1 MTKAVARQRGR
12 RAPPETEETMPIFR
26 HTALRSVALSALI
39 AGTPALAQDQQAADL
54 IVTNAGMVFAGGEAS
69 SDTTAFAVRD
79 GTFVALGSDDEID
92 AYRGDETQVIDA
104 GGRTIIP
111 GLNDSHSHQIRGGRF
126 YNLETRWDGIPS
138 LKEALERIRTEA
150 GRVPE
155 GEWVRVIGGWSP
167 FQFEEE
173 RMPTVEE
180 LNEVAPDTPV
190 FVLYLYSKGFL
201 NQAGVEALGYTP
213 ETETADGS
221 RIEFLDG
228 GGAILHAE
236 PNPSIL
242 YKTIGALP
250 QMSEEDMVNST
261 KQYYRELNRLGLT
274 SSIDAGGGG
283 HVFPEDYVGSK
294 NIATNDGLPL
304 RMSYYLFAQ
313 DPGGEVA
320 EFETWIANNEVGV
333 NQDVHLDHGYE
344 LDGGG
349 EFLVHSVGDWEN
361 FLAPAPDISER
372 EDPRGDLHEVTSQL
386 VEAGWPLRQHATY
399 GDSVALIMDV
409 FEQVA
414 EEQGKFAP
422 RWAIDHAET
431 VRETELDRIK
441 ALGGGIA
448 IQDRMAFAGEYFVER
463 YGAEA
468 ARAAPPVRKMLDMG
482 IPVGAGTDG
491 TRVSSYNPWPSLY
504 WLVTGKTVG
513 GLELWDDAN
522 KLTREEALSIFTSG
536 SAWFSQEEGV
546 KGKIEEGMYADFA
559 ILSDDYFTVPE
570 EDIMSLEA
578 VLTVT
583 GGNVVYADDAF
594 AEFAPE
600 ALPEVSPDWSPV
612 VTYQDTLSAR

>member
-1 MTKAVARQRGR
+1 MLNFKN
-12 RAPPETEETMPIFR
+12 
-26 HTALRSVALSALI
+26 TALRSVALSALI
-39 AGTPALAQDQQAADL
+39 ASAPALAQDQQAADL
-54 IVTNAGMVFAGGEAS
+54 IVMNAGTVFTGGAAQS
-69 SDTTAFAVRD
+69 GVTAFAVRD
-79 GTFVALGSDDEID
+79 GTFAHIGSDADIE
-92 AYRGDETQVIDA
+92 AYRGDDTQVIDA
-104 GGRTIIP
+104 AGRTVIP

-126 YNLETRWDGIPS
+126 YNLETRWDGIPT
-138 LKEALERIRTEA
+138 LAAALDLIRTEA
-150 GRVPE
+150 ARVPD

-167 FQFEEE
+167 YQFEEN

-180 LNEVAPDTPV
+180 LNEAAPDTPV
-190 FVLYLYSKGFL
+190 FVLFLYSQGFL

-213 ETETADGS
+213 ETATADGS

-250 QMSEEDMVNST
+250 QLSEEDMVNST

-274 SSIDAGGGG
+274 SSVDAGGGG
-283 HVFPEDYVGSK
+283 HVFPENYTGSK

-304 RMSYYLFAQ
+304 RMNYYLFAQ
-313 DPGGEVA
+313 QGGKEA
-320 EFETWIANNEVGV
+320 EDFAEWIANNEVGV
-333 NQDVHLDHGYE
+333 NEDVHLEHGYE
-344 LDGGG
+344 LDGAG

-361 FLAPAPDISER
+361 FMAPAPDLAER
-372 EDPRGDLHEVTSQL
+372 EANGQDPRGDLHEVTTML

-399 GDSVALIMDV
+399 GDSIALIMDV

-431 VRETELDRIK
+431 VRETELERIK

-448 IQDRMAFAGEYFVER
+448 IQDRMAFAGEYFVDR
-463 YGAEA
+463 YGADA
-468 ARAAPPVRKMLDMG
+468 AKAAPPVRQMLDMG

-513 GLELWDDAN
+513 GLQLWDDAN
-522 KLTREEALSIFTSG
+522 KLTREEALSLFTSG
-536 SAWFSQEEGV
+536 SAWFSQEEDV
-546 KGKIEEGMYADFA
+546 KGKIAEGMYADFA
-559 ILSDDYFTVPE
+559 ILSGDYFTIPE
-570 EDIMSLEA
+570 EDILSLES

-583 GGNVVYADDAF
+583 GGNVVYAADSF
-594 AEFAPE
+594 ADHAPE
-600 ALPEVSPDWSPV
+600 ALPAVSPDWSPV
-612 VTYQDTLSAR
+612 VSYQDALAAR

>member
-1 MTKAVARQRGR
+1 MQSIRMTG
-12 RAPPETEETMPIFR
+12 
-26 HTALRSVALSALI
+26 LRTVALAALV
-39 AGTPALAQDQQAADL
+39 AGTPALAQDQQPADL
-54 IVTNAGMVFAGGEAS
+54 IVTNAGRVHTGAEGQA
-69 SDTTAFAVRD
+69 DATAFAVRD
-79 GTFVALGSDDEID
+79 GIFVEVGTDRDMD
-92 AYRGDETQVIDA
+92 AYRDDDTQVIDA
-104 GGRTIIP
+104 DGRTVIP

-126 YNLETRWDGIPS
+126 YNLETRWDGIPT
-138 LKEALERIRTEA
+138 LAEALDRIRTEA
-150 GRVPE
+150 DRVPE

-167 FQFEEE
+167 YQFEEN

-180 LNEVAPDTPV
+180 LNEAAPDTPV
-190 FVLYLYSKGFL
+190 FVLYLYSQGFL

-242 YKTIGALP
+242 YGTISALP
-250 QMSEEDMVNST
+250 QLSEEDMVNST
-261 KQYYRELNRLGLT
+261 RHYYRELNRLGMT

-283 HVFPEDYVGSK
+283 HVFPEDYVGTR

-320 EFETWIANNEVGV
+320 EFETWIANNQVGE
-333 NQDVHLDHGYE
+333 NLDVSHEHGYE

-361 FLAPAPDISER
+361 FLAPRPSLAER
-372 EDPRGDLHEVTSQL
+372 EAEGQDPRGDLHEVTTML

-399 GDSVALIMDV
+399 GESIELIMDV

-414 EEQGKFAP
+414 EEQGTFAP

-431 VRETELDRIK
+431 VRDAELERIK

-448 IQDRMAFAGEYFVER
+448 IQDRMAFGGEYFVDR

-468 ARAAPPVRKMLDMG
+468 AEAAPPVRKMLDMG

-513 GLELWDDAN
+513 GLQLWDEEN
-522 KLTREEALSIFTSG
+522 VLSREEALDLFTSG
-536 SAWFSQEEGV
+536 SAWFSQEEDV
-546 KGKIEEGMYADFA
+546 KGTIEEGMYADFA
-559 ILSDDYFTVPE
+559 ILSDDYFSVPE
-570 EDIMSLEA
+570 EEIMGLDS

-583 GGNVVYADDAF
+583 GGNIVYAAEPY

-600 ALPEVSPDWSPV
+600 DLPPVSPEWSPV
-612 VTYQDTLSAR
+612 VNYEGAYTQE

>member
-1 MTKAVARQRGR
+1 MSK
-12 RAPPETEETMPIFR
+12 FR
-26 HTALRSVALSALI
+26 KFGLQTVALAALV
-39 AGTPALAQDQQAADL
+39 AGTPALAQDQQPADL
-54 IVTNAGMVFAGGEAS
+54 IVMNAGTVFTGVDQQSKA
-69 SDTTAFAVRD
+69 TAFAVRD
-79 GTFVALGSDDEID
+79 GTFVDVGTDADIEAL
-92 AYRGDETQVIDA
+92 RGGDTQVIDA
-104 GGRTIIP
+104 DGRTVIP

-126 YNLETRWDGIPS
+126 YNLETRWDGIPTLS
-138 LKEALERIRTEA
+138 AALDLIRTEA
-150 GRVPE
+150 ARVPE

-167 FQFEEE
+167 YQFEEE
-173 RMPTVEE
+173 RMPTVAE
-180 LNEVAPDTPV
+180 LNEAAPDTPV
-190 FVLYLYSKGFL
+190 FVLFLYSKGFL

-261 KQYYRELNRLGLT
+261 HQYYRELNRLGMT
-274 SSIDAGGGG
+274 SSVDAGGGG
-283 HVFPEDYVGSK
+283 HVFPKDYVGSK

-320 EFETWIANNEVGV
+320 EFETWIANNEVGE
-333 NQDVHLDHGYE
+333 NEDVHLDHGYE
-344 LDGGG
+344 LDGAG

-361 FLAPAPDISER
+361 FLAPAPDLSER
-372 EDPRGDLHEVTSQL
+372 EDPRGDLHEVTTML

-399 GDSVALIMDV
+399 GDSIALIMDV
-409 FEQVA
+409 FEQVN

-431 VRETELDRIK
+431 VRDTELERIK

-468 ARAAPPVRKMLDMG
+468 AVEAPPVRKMLDMG

-504 WLVTGKTVG
+504 WLVSGKTVG

-536 SAWFSQEEGV
+536 SAWFSQEENV
-546 KGKIEEGMYADFA
+546 KGTIAEGMYADFA
-559 ILSDDYFTVPE
+559 ILSDDYFSVPE
-570 EDIMSLEA
+570 KDIMDLES

-583 GGNVVYADDAF
+583 GGNVVYAAGPF

-600 ALPEVSPDWSPV
+600 ALPPVSPDWSPV
-612 VTYQDTLSAR
+612 VTYQDALDTR

>member
-1 MTKAVARQRGR
+1 MLTFKN
-12 RAPPETEETMPIFR
+12 
-26 HTALRSVALSALI
+26 TALRSVALSALI
-39 AGTPALAQDQQAADL
+39 AATPALAQDQQAADL
-54 IVTNAGMVFAGGEAS
+54 IVTNAGTVFAGGEATAE
-69 SDTTAFAVRD
+69 TTAFAVRD
-79 GTFVALGSDDEID
+79 GTFVALGSDEDIE
-92 AYRGDETQVIDA
+92 AYRGEETQVIDA
-104 GGRTIIP
+104 DGRTVIP

-126 YNLETRWDGIPS
+126 YNLETRWDGIPT
-138 LKEALERIRTEA
+138 LAGALDLIRTEA
-150 GRVPE
+150 ARVPE

-167 FQFEEE
+167 YQFEEN

-180 LNEVAPDTPV
+180 LNEAAPDTPV
-190 FVLYLYSKGFL
+190 FVLFLYSQGFL
-201 NQAGVEALGYTP
+201 NRAGVEALGYTP

-250 QMSEEDMVNST
+250 QLSEEDMVNST

-274 SSIDAGGGG
+274 SSVDAGGGG
-283 HVFPEDYVGSK
+283 HVFPEDYTGSK

-313 DPGGEVA
+313 DGGKEA
-320 EFETWIANNEVGV
+320 EDFAEWIANNEVGV
-333 NQDVHLDHGYE
+333 NQDVHLEHGYE
-344 LDGGG
+344 LDGAG

-361 FLAPAPDISER
+361 FLAPAPDLAER
-372 EDPRGDLHEVTSQL
+372 EANGQDPRGDLHEVTTQL

-399 GDSVALIMDV
+399 GDSIALIMDV
-409 FEQVA
+409 FEQVN

-431 VRETELDRIK
+431 VRDAELERIK

-448 IQDRMAFAGEYFVER
+448 IQDRMAFAGEYFVDR

-468 ARAAPPVRKMLDMG
+468 AVAAPPVRKMLDMD

-513 GLELWDDAN
+513 GLQLWDDTN
-522 KLTREEALSIFTSG
+522 TLTREEALSIFTSG
-536 SAWFSQEEGV
+536 SAWFSQEEDV

-570 EDIMSLEA
+570 EDIKFLES

-583 GGNVVYADDAF
+583 GGNVVYAADSFSDH
-594 AEFAPE
+594 APE

-612 VTYQDTLSAR
+612 VNYEGAHTQR

>member
-1 MTKAVARQRGR
+1 MLTFKN
-12 RAPPETEETMPIFR
+12 
-26 HTALRSVALSALI
+26 TALRGVALSALI
-39 AGTPALAQDQQAADL
+39 AGTPALAQEQQAADL
-54 IVTNAGMVFAGGEAS
+54 IVTNAGTVFAGGEATS
-69 SDTTAFAVRD
+69 ETTAFAVRD
-79 GTFVALGSDDEID
+79 GTFVALGSDEDID

-104 GGRTIIP
+104 DGRTVIP

-126 YNLETRWDGIPS
+126 YNLETRWDGIPT

-150 GRVPE
+150 ARVPE

-167 FQFEEE
+167 YQFEEE

-180 LNEVAPDTPV
+180 LNEAAPDTPV
-190 FVLYLYSKGFL
+190 FVLFLYSQGFL

-250 QMSEEDMVNST
+250 QLSEEDMVNST
-261 KQYYRELNRLGLT
+261 RHYYRELNRLGMT

-304 RMSYYLFAQ
+304 RMTYYLFAQ
-313 DPGGEVA
+313 EGGKEA
-320 EFETWIANNEVGV
+320 EDFAEWIANNEVGV
-333 NQDVHLDHGYE
+333 NQDVHLEHGYE

-361 FLAPAPDISER
+361 FLAPAPDLAER
-372 EDPRGDLHEVTSQL
+372 EANGQDPRGDLHEVTTML

-399 GDSVALIMDV
+399 GDSIALIMDV

-431 VRETELDRIK
+431 VRDAELERIK

-448 IQDRMAFAGEYFVER
+448 IQDRMAFAGEYFVDR

-468 ARAAPPVRKMLDMG
+468 ATAAPPVRKMLDMD

-513 GLELWDDAN
+513 GLQLWDDAN

-536 SAWFSQEEGV
+536 SAWFSQEEDV

-570 EDIMSLEA
+570 EDIKFLES

-583 GGNVVYADDAF
+583 GGNVVYAADSFSDH
-594 AEFAPE
+594 APE

-612 VTYQDTLSAR
+612 VNYEGAHTQR

>member
-1 MTKAVARQRGR
+1 MLSFRTTGLRTVAVA
-12 RAPPETEETMPIFR
+12 
-26 HTALRSVALSALI
+26 ALV
-39 AGTPALAQDQQAADL
+39 AGTPALAQDQQPADL
-54 IVTNAGMVFAGGEAS
+54 IVTNAGTVFTGADDQSEA
-69 SDTTAFAVRD
+69 TAFAVRD
-79 GTFVALGSDDEID
+79 GLFVEIGDDADMD
-92 AYRGDETQVIDA
+92 AYRGDDTQVIDA
-104 GGRTIIP
+104 DGRTVIP

-126 YNLETRWDGIPS
+126 YNLETRWDGIPT
-138 LKEALERIRTEA
+138 LKEALDRIRTEA
-150 GRVPE
+150 ERVPE

-167 FQFEEE
+167 YQFEEQ

-180 LNEVAPDTPV
+180 LNEAAPDTPV
-190 FVLYLYSKGFL
+190 FVLFLYSQGFL

-221 RIEFLDG
+221 RIEFLEG

-242 YKTIGALP
+242 YSTIGKLP
-250 QMSEEDMVNST
+250 QLSEEDMVNST
-261 KQYYRELNRLGLT
+261 RHFYRELNRLGMT

-304 RMSYYLFAQ
+304 RVSYYLFAQ
-313 DPGGEVA
+313 EAGKEA
-320 EFETWIANNEVGV
+320 EDFAEWIANNEVGT
-333 NQDVHLDHGYE
+333 NQDTELEHGYE
-344 LDGGG
+344 LEGGG

-361 FLAPAPDISER
+361 FLAPAPDLEER
-372 EDPRGDLHEVTSQL
+372 KAEGQTPEEDLHEVTTQL

-399 GDSVALIMDV
+399 GDSIALIMDV

-431 VRETELDRIK
+431 VRDAELERIK
-441 ALGGGIA
+441 AMGGGIA
-448 IQDRMAFAGEYFVER
+448 IQDRMAFAGEYFVDR

-468 ARAAPPVRKMLDMG
+468 AVAAPPVRKMLDMD

-491 TRVSSYNPWPSLY
+491 TRVSSYDPWPSLY

-513 GLELWDDAN
+513 GLQLWDDAN
-522 KLTREEALSIFTSG
+522 KLSREEALEIFTSG
-536 SAWFSQEEGV
+536 SAWFSQEEDV

-559 ILSDDYFTVPE
+559 ILSDDYFSVPE
-570 EDIMSLEA
+570 EEIMGLES

-583 GGNVVYADDAF
+583 GGNIVYAAEPF

-600 ALPEVSPDWSPV
+600 PLPAVSPDWSPV
-612 VTYQDTLSAR
+612 ANYQGAFTQQ

>member
-1 MTKAVARQRGR
+1 MLTFKN
-12 RAPPETEETMPIFR
+12 
-26 HTALRSVALSALI
+26 TALRSVALSALI
-39 AGTPALAQDQQAADL
+39 AGTPALAQDQLAADL
-54 IVTNAGMVFAGGEAS
+54 IVKNAGTVFADGAATSE
-69 SDTTAFAVRD
+69 TTAFAVRD
-79 GTFVALGSDDEID
+79 GTFVALGSDDDIE
-92 AYRGDETQVIDA
+92 AYQGDDTQVIDA
-104 GGRTIIP
+104 DGRTVIP

-126 YNLETRWDGIPS
+126 YNLETRWDGIPT

-150 GRVPE
+150 NRVPE

-167 FQFEEE
+167 YQFEEN
-173 RMPTVEE
+173 RMPTVDE
-180 LNEVAPDTPV
+180 LNEAAPDTPV
-190 FVLYLYSKGFL
+190 FVLFLYSQGFL
-201 NQAGVEALGYTP
+201 NKAGVEALGYTS

-221 RIEFLDG
+221 RIEILEN

-313 DPGGEVA
+313 DPGGEMA
-320 EFETWIANNEVGV
+320 EFKNWIANNEVGV
-333 NQDVHLDHGYE
+333 NQDAHLDHGYE
-344 LDGGG
+344 LDGAG

-361 FLAPAPDISER
+361 FMAPAPDLAER
-372 EDPRGDLHEVTSQL
+372 EAQGQDPRGDLHEVTTML
-386 VEAGWPLRQHATY
+386 VGAGWPLRQHATY
-399 GDSVALIMDV
+399 GDSIALIMDV
-409 FEQVA
+409 FEQVN

-431 VRETELDRIK
+431 VRDAELERIK

-448 IQDRMAFAGEYFVER
+448 IQDRMAFAGEYFVDR

-468 ARAAPPVRKMLDMG
+468 ATATPPVRKMLDMG

-536 SAWFSQEEGV
+536 SAWFSQEEDV
-546 KGKIEEGMYADFA
+546 KGEIKEGMYADFA

-570 EDIMSLEA
+570 GEIKSLEA

-583 GGNVVYADDAF
+583 GGNVVYAADAF
-594 AEFAPE
+594 ADHAPE
-600 ALPEVSPDWSPV
+600 ALPAVSPGWSPV
-612 VTYQDTLSAR
+612 VTYQEALGTR

>member
-1 MTKAVARQRGR
+1 MLTFKN
-12 RAPPETEETMPIFR
+12 
-26 HTALRSVALSALI
+26 TALRSVALSALI

-54 IVTNAGMVFAGGEAS
+54 IVMNAGTVFADGAATSE
-69 SDTTAFAVRD
+69 TTAFAVRD
-79 GTFVALGSDDEID
+79 GTFVALGSDDDIE
-92 AYRGDETQVIDA
+92 AYRGDDTQVIDA
-104 GGRTIIP
+104 DGRTVIP

-126 YNLETRWDGIPS
+126 YNLETRWDGIPT

-150 GRVPE
+150 DRVPE

-167 FQFEEE
+167 YQFEEN
-173 RMPTVEE
+173 RMPTVDE
-180 LNEVAPDTPV
+180 LNEAAPDTPV
-190 FVLYLYSKGFL
+190 FVLFLYSQGFL
-201 NQAGVEALGYTP
+201 NKAGVETLGYTS

-221 RIEFLDG
+221 RIEILEN

-261 KQYYRELNRLGLT
+261 KHYYRELNRLGLT

-283 HVFPEDYVGSK
+283 HVFPEDYVGSN

-313 DPGGEVA
+313 DPGGEIA
-320 EFETWIANNEVGV
+320 EFKDWIANNEVGV
-333 NQDVHLDHGYE
+333 NQDAHLDHGYE
-344 LDGGG
+344 LDGAG

-361 FLAPAPDISER
+361 FMAPAPDLAER
-372 EDPRGDLHEVTSQL
+372 EAQGQDPRGDLHAVTTML

-399 GDSVALIMDV
+399 GDSIALIMDV
-409 FEQVA
+409 FEQVN
-414 EEQGKFAP
+414 EEQGEFAP

-431 VRETELDRIK
+431 VRDAELERIK

-448 IQDRMAFAGEYFVER
+448 IQDRMAFAGEYFVDR
-463 YGAEA
+463 YGADA
-468 ARAAPPVRKMLDMG
+468 AKAAPPVRKMLDMG

-513 GLELWDDAN
+513 GFQLWDETN
-522 KLTREEALSIFTSG
+522 RLSREEALGIFTSG
-536 SAWFSQEEGV
+536 SAWFSQEEDV

-570 EDIMSLEA
+570 EDIMSLES

-583 GGNVVYADDAF
+583 GGNVVYADDMF
-594 AEFAPE
+594 ADFAPE

-612 VTYQDTLSAR
+612 VSYQNALDVR